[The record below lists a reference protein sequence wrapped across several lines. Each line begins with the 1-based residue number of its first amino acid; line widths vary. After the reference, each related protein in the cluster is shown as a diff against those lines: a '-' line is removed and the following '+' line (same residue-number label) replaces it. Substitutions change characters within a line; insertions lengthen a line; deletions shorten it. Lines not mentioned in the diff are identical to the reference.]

1 MEQREWSIGF
11 PLTVSRT
18 ISILSGFVT
27 FLMYSKT
34 PSGVRPSI
42 SQVRSG
48 EIASR
53 PGNDLDG
60 YYIEHYS
67 YRIIIITS

>member
-1 MEQREWSIGF
+1 MEQREWRIGC
-11 PLTVSRT
+11 PVTVART
-18 ISILSGFVT
+18 ISVLSGLVKV
-27 FLMYSKT
+27 LMYSKT